1 MITDMKAYQ
10 KEYYEKNKDKHKSYR
25 ENYYLNNRDKFVGK
39 VICDVCGRCVCKSNL
54 AKHKK
59 SHLCVP
65 KEETKEIIVNFD

>member
-1 MITDMKAYQ
+1 MKAYQ
-10 KEYYEKNKDKHKSYR
+10 KEYYEKNKEKHKTYR
-25 ENYYLNNRDKFVGK
+25 EGYYLKNRDKFVGK

-65 KEETKEIIVNFD
+65 KEVKEEIIVTFD

>member
-10 KEYYEKNKDKHKSYR
+10 KEYYEKNKEKHKTYR
-25 ENYYLNNRDKFVGK
+25 EGYYQNNREKFVGK
-39 VICDVCGRCVCKSNL
+39 VTCDVCSRCVCKSNL

-65 KEETKEIIVNFD
+65 KEPKEIIVNFD

>member
-10 KEYYEKNKDKHKSYR
+10 KEYYEKNKEKHKTYR
-25 ENYYLNNRDKFVGK
+25 EGYYLKNRDKFVGK

-65 KEETKEIIVNFD
+65 KEVKEEIIVNFD